1 MFSDLGN
8 WLFDP
13 SGLTAHGFCLLWEP
27 GLIWTYALSDAGIGL
42 AYFSIPVALGAIAR
56 RRRDLVFRPLL
67 FLFATFILLCGTTH
81 WIDVLT
87 LWVPV
92 YGLGAAVK
100 VATALV
106 SLFTAVVLWRFIP
119 TALTLPSP
127 SQFRE
132 ANAALRATE
141 ERLYQSQKMEVVGQ
155 LTGGIAH
162 DFNNMIQAVSG
173 GLTLVERR
181 IAAGRLD
188 EVGRF
193 VDEMRRALN
202 NAAGQT
208 NRLLAFSRRQA
219 LQPERVQP
227 DQFVGGMREFLQ
239 RTIGPEIRLNLKLGD
254 GKSDVICDAH
264 QLEGALMNLA
274 INARDAMP
282 DGGELTISVT
292 DRKMTARDFA
302 DPEEAKPGDFVEVS
316 VSDTGFGMTPEIL
329 GRAVEPFYT
338 TKPAGQG
345 TGLGLAQVYGFVRQ
359 SGGFLRIESEPGRG
373 TTIRISLPGSPRS
386 QEASKDRSKS
396 VDAPTAPFSAR
407 GAVLVVEDQTE
418 VRAQIVEVLANMG
431 CDVIE
436 AIDGV
441 EGMRLIDQR
450 RHLDLLITD
459 VGLPGLSGRQL
470 ADTARAM
477 MPALRVLFITGYAGT
492 ALDAAQL
499 TDGVEILRKPFGLDE
514 FAARV
519 AAILSRPAASA
530 GIGLPSDARDITRSD
545 EKSAGPTR
553 SP

>member
-1 MFSDLGN
+1 MFNDLGD
-8 WLFDP
+8 WLFNP
-13 SGLTAHGFCLLWEP
+13 SGLTAHGFCLLWQP

-67 FLFATFILLCGTTH
+67 FLFATFILLCGATH

-92 YGLGAAVK
+92 YGLGAVVK

-106 SLFTAVVLWRFIP
+106 SLFTAVVLWKFIP
-119 TALTLPSP
+119 AALTLPSP

-173 GLTLVERR
+173 GLTLLERR

-193 VDEMRRALN
+193 VNEMRRALN
-202 NAAGQT
+202 SAAAQT

-227 DQFVGGMREFLQ
+227 DQFIGGMREFLQ
-239 RTIGPEIRLNLKLGD
+239 RTIGPEIRLKLELGD

-274 INARDAMP
+274 INGRDAMP
-282 DGGELTISVT
+282 DGGELTISVA
-292 DRKMTARDFA
+292 DRKVTARDFA
-302 DPEEAKPGDFVEVS
+302 DPEEAKPGDYVEVA
-316 VSDTGFGMTPEIL
+316 VSDTGVGMTPEIL
-329 GRAVEPFYT
+329 GRAIEPFYT
-338 TKPAGQG
+338 TKATGQG
-345 TGLGLAQVYGFVRQ
+345 TGLGLSQVYGFVRQ

-373 TTIRISLPGSPRS
+373 TKILISLPGAPRS
-386 QEASKDRSKS
+386 QDGGKDWSKP
-396 VDAPTAPFSAR
+396 VGGGAAPLSAR
-407 GAVLVVEDQTE
+407 GAVLVVEDQAD
-418 VRAQIVEVLANMG
+418 VRAQIVEVLDNMG
-431 CDVIE
+431 CEVIE
-436 AIDGV
+436 AADGS
-441 EGMRLIDQR
+441 EGLRLIDQR
-450 RHLDLLITD
+450 RHFDLLVTD
-459 VGLPGLSGRQL
+459 VGLPGSSGRQL
-470 ADTARAM
+470 ADAARAA

-492 ALDAAQL
+492 ALDDAQL
-499 TDGVEILRKPFGLDE
+499 TNGMEILRKPFALDD

-519 AAILSRPAASA
+519 AAILSKSA
-530 GIGLPSDARDITRSD
+530 GSKARDIQGS
-545 EKSAGPTR
+545 EAKNAGPSR
-553 SP
+553 RP

>member
-1 MFSDLGN
+1 MFNDLGD
-8 WLFDP
+8 WLFNP
-13 SGLTAHGFCLLWEP
+13 SGLTPHGFCLLWEP
-27 GLIWTYALSDAGIGL
+27 GLVWTYALSDAGIAL
-42 AYFSIPVALGAIAR
+42 AYFSIPVALGVIAR
-56 RRRDLVFRPLL
+56 RRSDLVFRPLL
-67 FLFATFILLCGTTH
+67 FLFATFILLCGATH

-92 YGLGAAVK
+92 YGLGAVVK

-106 SLFTAVVLWRFIP
+106 SLFTAIVLWRFIP
-119 TALTLPSP
+119 AALTLPSP

-173 GLTLVERR
+173 GLTLLERR

-202 NAAGQT
+202 SAAGQT

-227 DQFVGGMREFLQ
+227 DQFIGGMREFIQ
-239 RTIGPEIRLNLKLGD
+239 RTIGPEIRLNLELGD
-254 GKSDVICDAH
+254 GKWDVICDAH

-292 DRKMTARDFA
+292 DRKVTARSFA
-302 DPEEAKPGDFVEVS
+302 DPDETKPGDYVEVS
-316 VSDTGFGMTPEIL
+316 ISDTGVGMTSEIL
-329 GRAVEPFYT
+329 SRAIEPFYT
-338 TKPAGQG
+338 TKPTGQG
-345 TGLGLAQVYGFVRQ
+345 TGLGLSQVYGFVRQ

-373 TTIRISLPGSPRS
+373 TKILIALPGSPRS
-386 QEASKDRSKS
+386 PDAMKDWRKP
-396 VDAPTAPFSAR
+396 VDAATAPSSAR
-407 GAVLVVEDQTE
+407 GVVLVVEDQADI
-418 VRAQIVEVLANMG
+418 RAQIVEVLAGMG
-431 CDVIE
+431 CKVIE
-436 AIDGV
+436 AADGL
-441 EGMRLIDQR
+441 EGMRIIGQR
-450 RHLDLLITD
+450 LPLDLLVTD
-459 VGLPGLSGRQL
+459 VGLPGSSGRQL
-470 ADTARAM
+470 ADAARAAL
-477 MPALRVLFITGYAGT
+477 PTLRVLFITGYAGT
-492 ALDAAQL
+492 ALDDAEL
-499 TDGVEILRKPFGLDE
+499 KDGMEILRKPFALDE

-519 AAILSRPAASA
+519 AAILSR
-530 GIGLPSDARDITRSD
+530 
-545 EKSAGPTR
+545 
-553 SP
+553 

>member
-1 MFSDLGN
+1 LFDDLGD
-8 WLFDP
+8 WLFNP

-27 GLIWTYALSDAGIGL
+27 GLIWSYALSDAGIAL
-42 AYFSIPVALGAIAR
+42 AYFSIPVALGVIAR

-67 FLFATFILLCGTTH
+67 FLFAAFILLCGATH

-92 YGLGAAVK
+92 YGLEAVVK
-100 VATALV
+100 VATAAV
-106 SLFTAVVLWRFIP
+106 SVFTAIVLWRFIP
-119 TALTLPSP
+119 AALTLPSP

-173 GLTLVERR
+173 GLTLLERR

-202 NAAGQT
+202 SAAGQT

-227 DQFVGGMREFLQ
+227 DQFIGGMREFLQ
-239 RTIGPEIRLNLKLGD
+239 RTIGPEIRLKLELGD
-254 GKSDVICDAH
+254 GKWDVICDAH

-292 DRKMTARDFA
+292 DRKVTARDFA
-302 DPEEAKPGDFVEVS
+302 DPEEAKPGDYVEVS
-316 VSDTGFGMTPEIL
+316 VSDTGVGMTPEIL
-329 GRAVEPFYT
+329 SRAIEPFYT
-338 TKPAGQG
+338 TKPTGQG
-345 TGLGLAQVYGFVRQ
+345 TGLGLSQVYGFVRQ
-359 SGGFLRIESEPGRG
+359 SGGFLRIESEPRRG
-373 TTIRISLPGSPRS
+373 TKVLISLPGSPRS
-386 QEASKDRSKS
+386 QGATKDWSKPVGAQTTPS
-396 VDAPTAPFSAR
+396 SAR
-407 GAVLVVEDQTE
+407 GVVLVVEDQAD

-431 CDVIE
+431 CEVVE
-436 AIDGV
+436 AVDGV
-441 EGMRLIDQR
+441 EGLRLIDQR
-450 RHLDLLITD
+450 GHLDLLVTD

-470 ADTARAM
+470 ADAARAAT
-477 MPALRVLFITGYAGT
+477 PGLRVLFITGYAGT
-492 ALDAAQL
+492 ALDHAHL
-499 TDGVEILRKPFGLDE
+499 TDGMEILRKPFALDE
-514 FAARV
+514 LAARV
-519 AAILSRPAASA
+519 AAILSQSAARA
-530 GIGLPSDARDITRSD
+530 GD
-545 EKSAGPTR
+545 KSAGP
-553 SP
+553 

>member
-1 MFSDLGN
+1 MFNDLGD
-8 WLFDP
+8 WLFNP
-13 SGLTAHGFCLLWEP
+13 SGLTPHGFCLLWEP
-27 GLIWTYALSDAGIGL
+27 GLIWTYALSDAGIAL
-42 AYFSIPVALGAIAR
+42 AYFSIPVALGVIAR

-67 FLFATFILLCGTTH
+67 FLFAAFILLCGATH

-92 YGLGAAVK
+92 YGLAAVVK

-106 SLFTAVVLWRFIP
+106 SLFTAIVLWRFIP
-119 TALTLPSP
+119 AALALPSP

-141 ERLYQSQKMEVVGQ
+141 ERLIQSQKMEVVGQ

-173 GLTLVERR
+173 GLTLLERR
-181 IAAGRLD
+181 IAAGRLE

-202 NAAGQT
+202 SAAGQT

-219 LQPERVQP
+219 LQPELVQP
-227 DQFVGGMREFLQ
+227 DQFIAGIREFLQ
-239 RTIGPEIRLNLKLGD
+239 RTIGPEIRLSLLLGD
-254 GKSDVICDAH
+254 GKWDITCDAH
-264 QLEGALMNLA
+264 QLEGALMNLT

-292 DRKMTARDFA
+292 DRKVTARDFA
-302 DPEEAKPGDFVEVS
+302 DAEEAKPGDYVEIS
-316 VSDTGFGMTPEIL
+316 VSDTGVGMTPEIL
-329 GRAVEPFYT
+329 SRAIEPFYT
-338 TKPAGQG
+338 TKPTGQG
-345 TGLGLAQVYGFVRQ
+345 TGLGLSQVYGFVRQ

-373 TTIRISLPGSPRS
+373 TTVRISLPGSPRS
-386 QEASKDRSKS
+386 LEAGKDWSKPAGAS
-396 VDAPTAPFSAR
+396 TAPSSAR
-407 GAVLVVEDQTE
+407 GVVLVVEDQAD

-431 CDVIE
+431 CQVIE
-436 AIDGV
+436 GFDGD
-441 EGMRLIDQR
+441 EGLRLIDQT

-470 ADTARAM
+470 ADAARAT
-477 MPALRVLFITGYAGT
+477 MPALPVLFITGYAGT
-492 ALDAAQL
+492 ALDAARL
-499 TDGVEILRKPFGLDE
+499 TDGMEILRKPFALDE

-519 AAILSRPAASA
+519 AAILSRSAASA
-530 GIGLPSDARDITRSD
+530 GSGGLSEARDTSSSD
-545 EKSAGPTR
+545 GKRDEP
-553 SP
+553 